1 MKVRLSDHF
10 TFKKIFKATLAP
22 MLMMVFIS
30 LYSIVDGIFIS
41 NFASKEAFAGVNLI
55 FPIIMIIGGIG
66 FMLGTGGSAFVSKLL
81 GEKKDEEAHKTFT
94 MTILFALIIG
104 VIISISG
111 ALLVKPIAL
120 AMASVSDDVS
130 ATTIKEAIKYGQLLM
145 LGQVFFILQNLY
157 QSFFIVDEKPV
168 LGFLFTLGAGILNMV
183 LDLLFIA
190 VFKWGIVGAALATIL
205 GYIVGGLGPTIY
217 FLVNKNDYIRFRKT
231 NIKFK
236 PILQICFNGSSEFV
250 NNISSS
256 IVSIIFNIQLLRYF
270 GEAGVNAY
278 GIMMYLGFVFCAI
291 FIGYSGGVAPIESYN
306 YGANNSKELKNVLTK
321 SLIITSIF
329 SLAMFSILLVFAN
342 PLASLFASDSP
353 ELMEITTVGLRI
365 YSFAFLMIGSS
376 IYIST
381 FFTALNNG
389 LVSALISFLRTLV
402 FQIVFVFTF
411 PLFMGS
417 YGIFYSILGS
427 EIVSVILAVSFL
439 IGLRK
444 KYNY

>member
-66 FMLGTGGSAFVSKLL
+66 FMLGTGGSALVSKLL
-81 GEKKDEEAHKTFT
+81 GEKKDAEAHKTFT

-231 NIKFK
+231 NIT
-236 PILQICFNGSSEFV
+236 
-250 NNISSS
+250 SS

-402 FQIVFVFTF
+402 FQIVFVFIF

-427 EIVSVILAVSFL
+427 EIVSVILAVGFL